1 MKNFL
6 KTQYNIDATTIKQ
19 MTTGAGGK
27 TYKVTSIDKNYLLK
41 LTKEDGMNHPQ
52 IEPFVCEKLSKC
64 GIFVPKFVKNVH
76 NAYSCELD
84 GYVANVYEFVEG
96 KTVQHNSLDT
106 KIVNECATLLAK
118 IHVNLRKF
126 ALPEGISQGF
136 FHFMTPQRAEKSY
149 QKSLAKAIALGNEE
163 IACYIKARID
173 LLQHIENWKFDASK
187 LTCCNSH
194 GDFTNN
200 QIVLGNHTNII
211 DFTSCCKQPVVWE
224 LVRFFLHTDKSATDG
239 KIDKMRFEEYLSCY
253 TKIAPLNNYDLENM
267 FKVYFY
273 QVLVCDYYAQYF
285 DEQDPVKR
293 ADYLMQANFAS
304 KAIVA
309 NADLIKSM

>member
-118 IHVNLRKF
+118 ILTQTFSKSRNLAGAR
-126 ALPEGISQGF
+126 LGMGF
-136 FHFMTPQRAEKSY
+136 GC
-149 QKSLAKAIALGNEE
+149 KSLMQ
-163 IACYIKARID
+163 D
-173 LLQHIENWKFDASK
+173 LNTLRYSTNPYNI
-187 LTCCNSH
+187 NS
-194 GDFTNN
+194 
-200 QIVLGNHTNII
+200 V
-211 DFTSCCKQPVVWE
+211 
-224 LVRFFLHTDKSATDG
+224 
-239 KIDKMRFEEYLSCY
+239 
-253 TKIAPLNNYDLENM
+253 
-267 FKVYFY
+267 
-273 QVLVCDYYAQYF
+273 
-285 DEQDPVKR
+285 
-293 ADYLMQANFAS
+293 
-304 KAIVA
+304 
-309 NADLIKSM
+309 